1 MFVII
6 SCLNWFFGLW
16 LFQKSSCWWATSSL
30 NVLLIYRYCII
41 LTTYLFSNKLH
52 LCAKVLSWSFHYFVQ
67 SWQWHCT
74 CILQHLLF
82 MRSPTRLGSTASG
95 LCISWLP
102 CHHLLFHLFSLVSWN
117 KFCLV
122 TGSLGKRH
130 NSHPRALV
138 FPWIVIYHK
147 WCLPDKKIS
156 LFISITSAIT
166 GMVAPW
172 NSHEHDEPADRQT
185 RKPCIFETFSN
196 IMLYITYLEH
206 VPM

>member
-95 LCISWLP
+95 LWISWLP

-130 NSHPRALV
+130 NSHPRASVL
-138 FPWIVIYHK
+138 PWTVIYHK

-156 LFISITSAIT
+156 YLSPLHLPLWGWWSLKFTWAWRT
-166 GMVAPW
+166 C
-172 NSHEHDEPADRQT
+172 RQT
-185 RKPCIFETFSN
+185 NEKTMHLHFLN
-196 IMLYITYLEH
+196 IY
-206 VPM
+206 

>member
-1 MFVII
+1 MSLEIACMFVALLFCTSLRSQI
-6 SCLNWFFGLW
+6 S
-16 LFQKSSCWWATSSL
+16 LFCSILAVALYMHFATSVIHEITNAL
-30 NVLLIYRYCII
+30 GIHCFRFVHQFI
-41 LTTYLFSNKLH
+41 TTIFFST
-52 LCAKVLSWSFHYFVQ
+52 CFHQ
-67 SWQWHCT
+67 S
-74 CILQHLLF
+74 
-82 MRSPTRLGSTASG
+82 
-95 LCISWLP
+95 
-102 CHHLLFHLFSLVSWN
+102 VSWN

-156 LFISITSAIT
+156 IFISITSAIT